1 MVYPKLGRS
10 MPQSNGN
17 WEVKD
22 QERSDRKAEK
32 VILDVS

>member
-1 MVYPKLGRS
+1 